1 VRSIRALIATL
12 TLVLAACGG
21 RVTVTVEPTPNV
33 PASSIATSTS
43 PTPVPASPSTP
54 PAAWATETLTDVRT
68 GETFTLA
75 DLAGNVVLLE
85 GMATWCP
92 PCLEQQQQAQL
103 ALTRLDPAKVRYIS
117 LDVDPREDA
126 STLAKYAEQHGFPWT
141 FAVGEPALLRELA
154 ETYGDPVLTPP
165 VTPVLVIGPD
175 GSATLADLGLKD
187 ANQLT
192 ELAGAAAT

>member
-1 VRSIRALIATL
+1 MRSIRALIVTL

-21 RVTVTVEPTPNV
+21 RVTMTVEQTPNV
-33 PASSIATSTS
+33 PGSSVATSTS
-43 PTPVPASPSTP
+43 PTPVPASPSAP

-126 STLAKYAEQHGFPWT
+126 STLARYAEQHGFAWT

-187 ANQLT
+187 ANQLI

>member
-1 VRSIRALIATL
+1 MAI
-12 TLVLAACGG
+12 VLAACGG
-21 RVTVTVEPTPNV
+21 AATSGVSPSADPTP
-33 PASSIATSTS
+33 PAGDTPLPSAAPATST
-43 PTPVPASPSTP
+43 PASTPP
-54 PAAWATETLTDVRT
+54 PAAWATETLTDVRM
-68 GETFTLA
+68 GDAFTLG

-126 STLAKYAEQHGFPWT
+126 ATLARYAERHGFAWT
-141 FAVGEPALLRELA
+141 FAVAEPALLRELA
-154 ETYGDPVLTPP
+154 EAYGDPVLTPP

-187 ANQLT
+187 ANQLI
-192 ELAGAAAT
+192 ELAGAAGA